1 VGHGKRAF
9 RGWAFSA
16 VFLFGLPLCAGALA
30 AAPLE
35 SRAQSRKEPPPPPP
49 PPQSEGKSKEPPP
62 PPPPPPSEGKSKK
75 GPPPPPPAGGGR
87 GQAPPPPPPPPARVG
102 SEERG
107 PLRPE
112 IEGAG
117 AAWSVESGAT
127 QEAVRGREGGAARG
141 PGRGAAAA
149 AGGAF
154 VVALGAQV
162 GALVALRRDCVG
174 PLGASGGLDEGSLAA
189 CVTGNPASIGLGALT
204 AAALGSTVVLSGV
217 AGRRWRRPVG
227 VDLSWRER
235 RRVVAASLISAGAM
249 SLVAATLAS
258 RTYNCESAG
267 CFENARILEALGR
280 SAGVAMLSGGVGLH
294 GWVMGRGRAY
304 ARLSGTLGARGGGGA
319 VLVYF

>member
-1 VGHGKRAF
+1 MGHGKRAF
-9 RGWAFSA
+9 RGWASSA

-30 AAPLE
+30 GAPIE
-35 SRAQSRKEPPPPPP
+35 SRAQSRKEPPPPP
-49 PPQSEGKSKEPPP
+49 SEGKSKKGP

-87 GQAPPPPPPPPARVG
+87 GQAPPPPPPPPPARVG

-280 SAGVAMLSGGVGLH
+280 SAGVAMLSGGVGLN

-304 ARLSGTLGARGGGGA
+304 ARLSGTLGARGVSGSVA
-319 VLVYF
+319 VYF